1 MKASIGDVALKAGVS
16 NATVSRTFAH
26 PEQVSEAT
34 RLKVQAAADALNFS
48 VSRSA
53 GILKS
58 GRTYR
63 IALLVGSG
71 VIEWFTAEIIA
82 GLNDVLRDAGYDLVI
97 YPIEGSEARDAFFEE
112 LPVRSNAD
120 AVFVSSF
127 GISPDEVKRLGTAK
141 IPIIGINTTSEGFD
155 ATVGIN
161 DKEGIKLIVRHLAKL
176 GHRNLLYL
184 YESFSSTL
192 GFSSFNRISGFQEA
206 CDAIDGLTA
215 RTLAVQKGDSI
226 LDAAISEIMAQD
238 NPPTALCFH
247 QDSQAIPLFFRLQ
260 RSGLSVP
267 GDISVTGFDDSTFA
281 KEAELTTVR
290 QRPYDMAVDAAQKA
304 LALIEGQPIEEPFE
318 TFPVQLQVR
327 NSTAKPRTAPP
338 AVGRSVYSRE
348 ITSRNTPRQPVY
360 LRYVWQILLFVR
372 KHLAYIWH
380 VACENSHFGGT
391 FLRFSP
397 HVSAICK

>member
-1 MKASIGDVALKAGVS
+1 MKVLAVA
-16 NATVSRTFAH
+16 N
-26 PEQVSEAT
+26 
-34 RLKVQAAADALNFS
+34 ALNFS

-63 IALLVGSG
+63 IALLVGSRT
-71 VIEWFTAEIIA
+71 IEWFTAEIIA

-97 YPIEGSEARDAFFEE
+97 YPIEGLEARDAFFEK

-161 DKEGIKLIVRHLAKL
+161 DKEGIKLIVRHLVKL

-184 YESFSSTL
+184 YENFSSTL
-192 GFSSFNRISGFQEA
+192 GFSSHNRIVGFQEA
-206 CDAIDGLTA
+206 CNAIGGLTA
-215 RTLAVQKGDSI
+215 RTLGVQEGDNI
-226 LDAAISEIMAQD
+226 LDVVISEMMASD

-247 QDSQAIPLFFRLQ
+247 QDSQAVPLFFRLQ
-260 RSGLSVP
+260 RSGLSIP
-267 GDISVTGFDDSTFA
+267 EDISVTGFDDSTFA

-290 QRPYDMAVDAAQKA
+290 QRPYDMAVKAAQKA
-304 LALIEGQPIEEPFE
+304 LALIEGRPVHEPFE

-327 NSTAKPRTAPP
+327 GSTAKPRTSP
-338 AVGRSVYSRE
+338 
-348 ITSRNTPRQPVY
+348 
-360 LRYVWQILLFVR
+360 LL
-372 KHLAYIWH
+372 
-380 VACENSHFGGT
+380 
-391 FLRFSP
+391 
-397 HVSAICK
+397 

>member
-127 GISPDEVKRLGTAK
+127 GISPTRSNV
-141 IPIIGINTTSEGFD
+141 SEPQNSD
-155 ATVGIN
+155 Y
-161 DKEGIKLIVRHLAKL
+161 RYQYHQ
-176 GHRNLLYL
+176 R
-184 YESFSSTL
+184 
-192 GFSSFNRISGFQEA
+192 RIRCNCRYQ
-206 CDAIDGLTA
+206 
-215 RTLAVQKGDSI
+215 
-226 LDAAISEIMAQD
+226 
-238 NPPTALCFH
+238 
-247 QDSQAIPLFFRLQ
+247 
-260 RSGLSVP
+260 
-267 GDISVTGFDDSTFA
+267 
-281 KEAELTTVR
+281 R
-290 QRPYDMAVDAAQKA
+290 QRRHQ
-304 LALIEGQPIEEPFE
+304 
-318 TFPVQLQVR
+318 TH
-327 NSTAKPRTAPP
+327 
-338 AVGRSVYSRE
+338 RS
-348 ITSRNTPRQPVY
+348 TSRQ
-360 LRYVWQILLFVR
+360 
-372 KHLAYIWH
+372 A
-380 VACENSHFGGT
+380 GT
-391 FLRFSP
+391 S
-397 HVSAICK
+397 

>member
-112 LPVRSNAD
+112 LPVRNNAD

-176 GHRNLLYL
+176 GHRNLL
-184 YESFSSTL
+184 S
-192 GFSSFNRISGFQEA
+192 SGFMPASSSAFCITRQ
-206 CDAIDGLTA
+206 GLTA

-327 NSTAKPRTAPP
+327 NSTAKPRTAP
-338 AVGRSVYSRE
+338 
-348 ITSRNTPRQPVY
+348 
-360 LRYVWQILLFVR
+360 LL
-372 KHLAYIWH
+372 
-380 VACENSHFGGT
+380 
-391 FLRFSP
+391 
-397 HVSAICK
+397 

>member
-206 CDAIDGLTA
+206 CDAVDGLTA

-290 QRPYDMAVDAAQKA
+290 QRPYDMAVDAAQKGSGA
-304 LALIEGQPIEEPFE
+304 HRRTTHRGTIRDIPRA
-318 TFPVQLQVR
+318 VA
-327 NSTAKPRTAPP
+327 STKLNRKTTHRSP

-348 ITSRNTPRQPVY
+348 ITSRNTPHQPVY

>member
-161 DKEGIKLIVRHLAKL
+161 DKEGS
-176 GHRNLLYL
+176 N
-184 YESFSSTL
+184 
-192 GFSSFNRISGFQEA
+192 SSFGISPSWDIVTCCIYMKAFPPHWDSA
-206 CDAIDGLTA
+206 HLT
-215 RTLAVQKGDSI
+215 VFPDSRKP
-226 LDAAISEIMAQD
+226 AMQ
-238 NPPTALCFH
+238 
-247 QDSQAIPLFFRLQ
+247 
-260 RSGLSVP
+260 
-267 GDISVTGFDDSTFA
+267 
-281 KEAELTTVR
+281 LT
-290 QRPYDMAVDAAQKA
+290 D
-304 LALIEGQPIEEPFE
+304 
-318 TFPVQLQVR
+318 
-327 NSTAKPRTAPP
+327 
-338 AVGRSVYSRE
+338 
-348 ITSRNTPRQPVY
+348 
-360 LRYVWQILLFVR
+360 
-372 KHLAYIWH
+372 
-380 VACENSHFGGT
+380 
-391 FLRFSP
+391 
-397 HVSAICK
+397 

>member
-1 MKASIGDVALKAGVS
+1 M
-16 NATVSRTFAH
+16 
-26 PEQVSEAT
+26 
-34 RLKVQAAADALNFS
+34 
-48 VSRSA
+48 
-53 GILKS
+53 
-58 GRTYR
+58 
-63 IALLVGSG
+63 
-71 VIEWFTAEIIA
+71 
-82 GLNDVLRDAGYDLVI
+82 
-97 YPIEGSEARDAFFEE
+97 
-112 LPVRSNAD
+112 
-120 AVFVSSF
+120 
-127 GISPDEVKRLGTAK
+127 
-141 IPIIGINTTSEGFD
+141 
-155 ATVGIN
+155 
-161 DKEGIKLIVRHLAKL
+161 
-176 GHRNLLYL
+176 
-184 YESFSSTL
+184 

-206 CDAIDGLTA
+206 CDAVDGLTA

-338 AVGRSVYSRE
+338 AVGRSVHSRE
-348 ITSRNTPRQPVY
+348 ITSRNTPTPTGLSALCMADFAFRTETSRLY
-360 LRYVWQILLFVR
+360 MARRLRKQ
-372 KHLAYIWH
+372 
-380 VACENSHFGGT
+380 HFGGT

-397 HVSAICK
+397 HVSAICKRDVSGQAPESAIHRRDASRRQASSSYLGVQCAFLTAFNVLFFTRMYV

>member
-63 IALLVGSG
+63 IALLVAAASSNGSPPKS
-71 VIEWFTAEIIA
+71 
-82 GLNDVLRDAGYDLVI
+82 LPDLTMFCVTPGTI
-97 YPIEGSEARDAFFEE
+97 WSSTHRGSEARDAFFEE

-327 NSTAKPRTAPP
+327 NSTAKPRTAP
-338 AVGRSVYSRE
+338 
-348 ITSRNTPRQPVY
+348 
-360 LRYVWQILLFVR
+360 LL
-372 KHLAYIWH
+372 
-380 VACENSHFGGT
+380 
-391 FLRFSP
+391 
-397 HVSAICK
+397 

>member
-141 IPIIGINTTSEGFD
+141 IPIIASIPPAKDSMQLSVSTTKKAS
-155 ATVGIN
+155 N
-161 DKEGIKLIVRHLAKL
+161 
-176 GHRNLLYL
+176 
-184 YESFSSTL
+184 
-192 GFSSFNRISGFQEA
+192 SSFGISPSWDIATCCIYMKAFPPHWDSA
-206 CDAIDGLTA
+206 HLTA
-215 RTLAVQKGDSI
+215 FPDSKKP
-226 LDAAISEIMAQD
+226 AM
-238 NPPTALCFH
+238 
-247 QDSQAIPLFFRLQ
+247 RLT
-260 RSGLSVP
+260 
-267 GDISVTGFDDSTFA
+267 D
-281 KEAELTTVR
+281 
-290 QRPYDMAVDAAQKA
+290 
-304 LALIEGQPIEEPFE
+304 
-318 TFPVQLQVR
+318 
-327 NSTAKPRTAPP
+327 
-338 AVGRSVYSRE
+338 
-348 ITSRNTPRQPVY
+348 
-360 LRYVWQILLFVR
+360 
-372 KHLAYIWH
+372 
-380 VACENSHFGGT
+380 
-391 FLRFSP
+391 
-397 HVSAICK
+397 

>member
-1 MKASIGDVALKAGVS
+1 ML
-16 NATVSRTFAH
+16 
-26 PEQVSEAT
+26 
-34 RLKVQAAADALNFS
+34 AAANALNFS

-63 IALLVGSG
+63 IALLVGSRT
-71 VIEWFTAEIIA
+71 IEWFTAEIIA

-97 YPIEGSEARDAFFEE
+97 YPIEGLEARDAFFEK

-161 DKEGIKLIVRHLAKL
+161 DKEGIKLIVRHLVKL
-176 GHRNLLYL
+176 EHRNLLYL
-184 YESFSSTL
+184 YENFSSTL
-192 GFSSFNRISGFQEA
+192 GFSSHNRIVGFQEA
-206 CDAIDGLTA
+206 CNAIGGLTA
-215 RTLAVQKGDSI
+215 RTLGVQEGDNI
-226 LDAAISEIMAQD
+226 LDVAIPEMMASD

-260 RSGLSVP
+260 RSGLSIP
-267 GDISVTGFDDSTFA
+267 EDISVTGFDDSTFA

-290 QRPYDMAVDAAQKA
+290 QRPYDMAVKAAQKA
-304 LALIEGQPIEEPFE
+304 LALIEGR
-318 TFPVQLQVR
+318 PV
-327 NSTAKPRTAPP
+327 
-338 AVGRSVYSRE
+338 
-348 ITSRNTPRQPVY
+348 
-360 LRYVWQILLFVR
+360 
-372 KHLAYIWH
+372 H
-380 VACENSHFGGT
+380 GT
-391 FLRFSP
+391 L
-397 HVSAICK
+397 

>member
-127 GISPDEVKRLGTAK
+127 GISPDEVKRLERDIERMEEIAHNLDSC
-141 IPIIGINTTSEGFD
+141 IIQLEG
-155 ATVGIN
+155 
-161 DKEGIKLIVRHLAKL
+161 KLLK
-176 GHRNLLYL
+176 
-184 YESFSSTL
+184 
-192 GFSSFNRISGFQEA
+192 
-206 CDAIDGLTA
+206 
-215 RTLAVQKGDSI
+215 
-226 LDAAISEIMAQD
+226 
-238 NPPTALCFH
+238 
-247 QDSQAIPLFFRLQ
+247 
-260 RSGLSVP
+260 
-267 GDISVTGFDDSTFA
+267 
-281 KEAELTTVR
+281 
-290 QRPYDMAVDAAQKA
+290 
-304 LALIEGQPIEEPFE
+304 
-318 TFPVQLQVR
+318 
-327 NSTAKPRTAPP
+327 
-338 AVGRSVYSRE
+338 
-348 ITSRNTPRQPVY
+348 
-360 LRYVWQILLFVR
+360 
-372 KHLAYIWH
+372 
-380 VACENSHFGGT
+380 
-391 FLRFSP
+391 
-397 HVSAICK
+397 

>member
-127 GISPDEVKRLGTAK
+127 GK
-141 IPIIGINTTSEGFD
+141 I
-155 ATVGIN
+155 
-161 DKEGIKLIVRHLAKL
+161 
-176 GHRNLLYL
+176 
-184 YESFSSTL
+184 
-192 GFSSFNRISGFQEA
+192 
-206 CDAIDGLTA
+206 
-215 RTLAVQKGDSI
+215 
-226 LDAAISEIMAQD
+226 
-238 NPPTALCFH
+238 
-247 QDSQAIPLFFRLQ
+247 
-260 RSGLSVP
+260 
-267 GDISVTGFDDSTFA
+267 
-281 KEAELTTVR
+281 
-290 QRPYDMAVDAAQKA
+290 
-304 LALIEGQPIEEPFE
+304 
-318 TFPVQLQVR
+318 
-327 NSTAKPRTAPP
+327 
-338 AVGRSVYSRE
+338 GRASCRE
-348 ITSRNTPRQPVY
+348 RV
-360 LRYVWQILLFVR
+360 
-372 KHLAYIWH
+372 
-380 VACENSHFGGT
+380 
-391 FLRFSP
+391 
-397 HVSAICK
+397 

>member
-1 MKASIGDVALKAGVS
+1 ML
-16 NATVSRTFAH
+16 
-26 PEQVSEAT
+26 
-34 RLKVQAAADALNFS
+34 AAANALNFS

-63 IALLVGSG
+63 IALLVGSRT
-71 VIEWFTAEIIA
+71 IEWFTAEIIA

-97 YPIEGSEARDAFFEE
+97 YPIEGLEARDAFFEQ

-161 DKEGIKLIVRHLAKL
+161 DKEGIKLIVRHLVKL

-184 YESFSSTL
+184 YENFSSTL
-192 GFSSFNRISGFQEA
+192 GFSSHNRIVGFQEA
-206 CDAIDGLTA
+206 CNAIGGLTA
-215 RTLAVQKGDSI
+215 RTLGVQEGDNI
-226 LDAAISEIMAQD
+226 LDVAISEMMASD
-238 NPPTALCFH
+238 PPTALCFY
-247 QDSQAIPLFFRLQ
+247 QDSQAVPLFFRLQ
-260 RSGLSVP
+260 RSGLSIP
-267 GDISVTGFDDSTFA
+267 EDISVTGFGDSTFA

-290 QRPYDMAVDAAQKA
+290 QRPYDMAVKAAQKA
-304 LALIEGQPIEEPFE
+304 LALIEGRPVHEPFE

-327 NSTAKPRTAPP
+327 GSTAKPRTSP
-338 AVGRSVYSRE
+338 
-348 ITSRNTPRQPVY
+348 
-360 LRYVWQILLFVR
+360 LL
-372 KHLAYIWH
+372 
-380 VACENSHFGGT
+380 
-391 FLRFSP
+391 
-397 HVSAICK
+397 

>member
-127 GISPDEVKRLGTAK
+127 GISPDEV
-141 IPIIGINTTSEGFD
+141 
-155 ATVGIN
+155 
-161 DKEGIKLIVRHLAKL
+161 
-176 GHRNLLYL
+176 
-184 YESFSSTL
+184 
-192 GFSSFNRISGFQEA
+192 
-206 CDAIDGLTA
+206 
-215 RTLAVQKGDSI
+215 
-226 LDAAISEIMAQD
+226 
-238 NPPTALCFH
+238 
-247 QDSQAIPLFFRLQ
+247 
-260 RSGLSVP
+260 
-267 GDISVTGFDDSTFA
+267 
-281 KEAELTTVR
+281 
-290 QRPYDMAVDAAQKA
+290 
-304 LALIEGQPIEEPFE
+304 
-318 TFPVQLQVR
+318 
-327 NSTAKPRTAPP
+327 
-338 AVGRSVYSRE
+338 
-348 ITSRNTPRQPVY
+348 TSRNRKNSDYRYQYHQRRIRCNCRYQRQ
-360 LRYVWQILLFVR
+360 RRHQTHR
-372 KHLAYIWH
+372 STSRQA
-380 VACENSHFGGT
+380 GT
-391 FLRFSP
+391 S
-397 HVSAICK
+397 

>member
-1 MKASIGDVALKAGVS
+1 M
-16 NATVSRTFAH
+16 
-26 PEQVSEAT
+26 
-34 RLKVQAAADALNFS
+34 KVQAAADALNFS

-206 CDAIDGLTA
+206 CDAVDGLTA

-238 NPPTALCFH
+238 KPTHRIVFPSTHRQFH
-247 QDSQAIPLFFRLQ
+247 CSSAFN
-260 RSGLSVP
+260 
-267 GDISVTGFDDSTFA
+267 
-281 KEAELTTVR
+281 
-290 QRPYDMAVDAAQKA
+290 AAA
-304 LALIEGQPIEEPFE
+304 
-318 TFPVQLQVR
+318 FPCL
-327 NSTAKPRTAPP
+327 
-338 AVGRSVYSRE
+338 E
-348 ITSRNTPRQPVY
+348 IFP
-360 LRYVWQILLFVR
+360 
-372 KHLAYIWH
+372 
-380 VACENSHFGGT
+380 
-391 FLRFSP
+391 
-397 HVSAICK
+397 

>member
-1 MKASIGDVALKAGVS
+1 MPYSFPHLASAPTRS
-16 NATVSRTFAH
+16 N
-26 PEQVSEAT
+26 VSEP
-34 RLKVQAAADALNFS
+34 Q
-48 VSRSA
+48 
-53 GILKS
+53 
-58 GRTYR
+58 
-63 IALLVGSG
+63 
-71 VIEWFTAEIIA
+71 
-82 GLNDVLRDAGYDLVI
+82 
-97 YPIEGSEARDAFFEE
+97 
-112 LPVRSNAD
+112 
-120 AVFVSSF
+120 
-127 GISPDEVKRLGTAK
+127 K

-206 CDAIDGLTA
+206 CDAVDGLTA

-327 NSTAKPRTAPP
+327 NSTAKPRTAP
-338 AVGRSVYSRE
+338 
-348 ITSRNTPRQPVY
+348 
-360 LRYVWQILLFVR
+360 LL
-372 KHLAYIWH
+372 
-380 VACENSHFGGT
+380 
-391 FLRFSP
+391 
-397 HVSAICK
+397 

>member
-206 CDAIDGLTA
+206 CDAVDGLTA

-238 NPPTALCFH
+238 NPPTALC
-247 QDSQAIPLFFRLQ
+247 FRLQ

-327 NSTAKPRTAPP
+327 NSTAKPRTAP
-338 AVGRSVYSRE
+338 
-348 ITSRNTPRQPVY
+348 
-360 LRYVWQILLFVR
+360 LL
-372 KHLAYIWH
+372 
-380 VACENSHFGGT
+380 
-391 FLRFSP
+391 
-397 HVSAICK
+397 